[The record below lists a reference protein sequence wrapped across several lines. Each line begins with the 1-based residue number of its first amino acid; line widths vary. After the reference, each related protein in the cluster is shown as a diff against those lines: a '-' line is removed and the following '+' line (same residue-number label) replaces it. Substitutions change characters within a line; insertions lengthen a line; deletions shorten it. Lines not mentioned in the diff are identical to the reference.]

1 MTTDHSLA
9 RRWWVRPLGG
19 RRDDRKVPGT
29 IEPATT
35 VPVPGFRPFNGVRY
49 DSSIDLAE
57 VTAPP
62 YDVIDDDLR
71 SRLASRH
78 SHNVVRVDLPI
89 DADGLDRYQVARR
102 LLEEWERDGTLRT
115 DEVAGFYIY
124 RMDYTDQAGR
134 GLHTHGV
141 IGALEL
147 SPPGQ
152 SDILPHE
159 RTTPKARSDRLE
171 MLRSCRMNLSPIWA
185 LSLTHGLSSLLTG
198 CDDVLAEWRDEEG
211 VGHTL
216 TRATEPEQLE
226 AIASAVEASPV
237 VIADGHHRYET
248 SLAYRDERRAQS
260 PTAAGGYDRTMA
272 FVVELVEDQL
282 DVRPIH
288 RLISGL
294 PDRFDLAKALGRSFE
309 VVPVGPVDGTIE
321 RRMLG
326 AAALALVDPAGEV
339 HLLRPR
345 PESFAGVADLDSSRL
360 DHALSGLPSHRLSF
374 QHGVDNVLRSLATS
388 DAQYGVL
395 LRPATVAQIEAN
407 AQTGVRMPP
416 KTTFF
421 FPKPKTGLVFRRL
434 G

>member
-1 MTTDHSLA
+1 M
-9 RRWWVRPLGG
+9 
-19 RRDDRKVPGT
+19 
-29 IEPATT
+29 
-35 VPVPGFRPFNGVRY
+35 PGFSPFSGVRY
-49 DSSIDLAE
+49 DPSIDLAE

-78 SHNVVRVDLPI
+78 PQNAVHVDLPI
-89 DADGLDRYQVARR
+89 ETGGLDRYQVARR
-102 LLEEWERDGTLRT
+102 LLEQWERDGILQT
-115 DEVAGFYIY
+115 EESAAFYIY
-124 RMDYTDQAGR
+124 RMDYTDEAGR

-147 SPPGQ
+147 SSPQQ

-171 MLRSCRMNLSPIWA
+171 MLRSCRMNLSPIWG
-185 LSLTHGLSSLLTG
+185 LSLTHGLSSLLTDG
-198 CDDVLAEWRDEEG
+198 DDALAEWRDEDG
-211 VGHTL
+211 VWHSL
-216 TRATEPEQLE
+216 ARATEPERLD
-226 AIASAVEASPV
+226 AIAAAVAASPV

-248 SLAYRDERRAQS
+248 SLAYRDERRAHS
-260 PTAAGGYDRTMA
+260 PTSAACYDSTMA

-294 PDRFDLAKALGRSFE
+294 PEGFDLVGALRKSFE
-309 VVPVGPVDGTIE
+309 VIAVGPVDDTVEG
-321 RRMLG
+321 RMLEE
-326 AAALALVDPAGEV
+326 AALALIDPSLEV

-345 PESFAGVADLDSSRL
+345 TGGFAGVADLDSSRL
-360 DHALSGLPSHRLSF
+360 DHALSGVPSHRLSF
-374 QHGVDNVLRSLATS
+374 QHGVDNVLKSLAGS

-407 AQTGVRMPP
+407 AGTGERMPP